1 MAKKRR
7 SSQFKDTSQVIDI
20 EEARRKRQ
28 EKRQKQQKH
37 RDLQEQLT
45 QQKRAARSRVKAGRR
60 KKVMTYAVVILC
72 IIAAIGA
79 SIWNIIVLKADYNEA
94 KAVNQQ
100 LTEEKNALKEQLE
113 NSDKD
118 KFIEDEARLQLRM
131 VKPGETVYIVPE
143 QPTEKKSSEQNK
155 DKKE

>member
-1 MAKKRR
+1 MIA
-7 SSQFKDTSQVIDI
+7 I

-45 QQKRAARSRVKAGRR
+45 QQRRAARSRVKAGRR

-79 SIWNIIVLKADYNEA
+79 SIWNIIALKADYNEA

-143 QPTEKKSSEQNK
+143 QPTENKPSEQNK